1 LRAARDRA
9 ARFPPCRCNVGRVAT
24 LGDVLE
30 LLYGAYDRFETVRL
44 VAHDWQHTARSGRAR
59 KRFSA
64 ESGGTAYAT
73 IGFTREAAPATSEG
87 IVRLWFEKP
96 QRVREEREGDLR
108 GAVLG
113 IRDGER
119 WWMYSPEFGARSN
132 EDDVRVGSGFGQQYE
147 HFLDPSVLIPELIF
161 EPLDETNVAGRPALR
176 VSGRPRG
183 GRRDSPHQ
191 MLRLGVGADEYEL
204 AVDAE
209 RGVLLRTL
217 ARVDGDEFSVHEV
230 TEIAFDESFAPE
242 TFVFVPPAGE
252 VVRGV
257 RASLH
262 RRLTIEEAVAAAPFT
277 VFVPRAIGP
286 GWGMT
291 AHFFPGGERPVSPA
305 SVAIHYRRDDA
316 SHQLNMTQ
324 TALEARDPFAGF
336 DWEYVDRGGERL
348 RTWTAERDGDAMAVR
363 VQLERD
369 GTRITITS
377 NDLDLDRL
385 IELADMLAPAPGEPP
400 SLAD

>member
-1 LRAARDRA
+1 MKGRLRAAL
-9 ARFPPCRCNVGRVAT
+9 RCSNVGRVAT

-30 LLYGAYDRFETVRL
+30 LLHGAYDRFETVRL
-44 VAHDWQHTARSGRAR
+44 VAHDWQHVARSSRAR

-73 IGFTREAAPATSEG
+73 IGLTREAAPETTEG

-96 QRVREEREGDLR
+96 DRIREEREGDLR

-113 IRDGER
+113 ICDGER
-119 WWMYSPEFGARSN
+119 WWMYSPESGARSN
-132 EDDVRVGSGFGQQYE
+132 EDDVSFGSGVGQQYE
-147 HFLDPSVLIPELIF
+147 PFLDPSVLSPGLIF
-161 EPLDETNVAGRPALR
+161 EPLDETFVAGRRALR
-176 VSGRPRG
+176 VSARPRG
-183 GRRDSPHQ
+183 RKRGSPHQ
-191 MLRLGVGADEYEL
+191 VLLLGVGADEYEL
-204 AVDAE
+204 AIDGE
-209 RGVLLRTL
+209 RGVLLRTQ
-217 ARVDGDEFSVHEV
+217 ARIDGEEFSLHEV

-252 VVRGV
+252 IVRGV

-262 RRLTIEEAVAAAPFT
+262 RRLTIEEAVALAPFT

-286 GWGMT
+286 GWRLT
-291 AHFFPGGERPVSPA
+291 VHFFPGEERPASPA
-305 SVAIHYRRDDA
+305 SVAIHYWRDDA

-336 DWEYVDRGGERL
+336 EWEDVDRGGARL

-363 VQLERD
+363 VQFERG
-369 GTRITITS
+369 GTRITISS

-385 IELADMLAPAPGEPP
+385 IELADMLVPAPAEPP
-400 SLAD
+400 SLGD

>member
-1 LRAARDRA
+1 MKGRLRAAL
-9 ARFPPCRCNVGRVAT
+9 RCSNVGRVAT

-30 LLYGAYDRFETVRL
+30 LLHGAYDRFETVRL
-44 VAHDWQHTARSGRAR
+44 VAHDWQHVARSSRAR

-73 IGFTREAAPATSEG
+73 IGLTREAAPETTEG

-96 QRVREEREGDLR
+96 DRIREEREGDLR

-113 IRDGER
+113 ICDGER
-119 WWMYSPEFGARSN
+119 WWMYSPESGARSN
-132 EDDVRVGSGFGQQYE
+132 EDDVSFGSGVGQQYE
-147 HFLDPSVLIPELIF
+147 PFLDPSVLSPGLIF
-161 EPLDETNVAGRPALR
+161 EPLDETFVAGRRALR
-176 VSGRPRG
+176 VSARPRG
-183 GRRDSPHQ
+183 RKRGSPHQ
-191 MLRLGVGADEYEL
+191 VLLLGVGADEYEL
-204 AVDAE
+204 AIDGE
-209 RGVLLRTL
+209 RGVLLRTQ
-217 ARVDGDEFSVHEV
+217 ARIDGEEFSLHEV

-252 VVRGV
+252 IVRGV

-286 GWGMT
+286 GWRMT
-291 AHFFPGGERPVSPA
+291 AHFFPGEERPASPP
-305 SVAIHYRRDDA
+305 SVAIHYWRDDA

-348 RTWTAERDGDAMAVR
+348 RTWTAEGDGDAMAVR

-369 GTRITITS
+369 GTRITINS
-377 NDLDLDRL
+377 NDLELDRL
-385 IELADMLAPAPGEPP
+385 IELAEMLVPAPAEPP
-400 SLAD
+400 SLEQ